1 MQKTMISAMV
11 LLAPTWILFTVLIF
25 LPTELCFCSRER
37 AQLQDHLPRSLL
49 VLQTPFNTVL
59 ANENQIE
66 ALSRAS
72 RKVVSKEST
81 DFVLFLLHLWA
92 ENIMLEVEYSSYD
105 WKWGGWETKPHAAES
120 RIERREAGSR
130 RHCRVNTPFHKHIK
144 LCSHTDSQMVSSQKW
159 TFQ

>member
-1 MQKTMISAMV
+1 MQRGLNKIKSVTFQSDRHPQIFSSQGSRTQHGGPLGMQKTVISATV
-11 LLAPTWILFTVLIF
+11 LLAPTWILFIVLIF

-49 VLQTPFNTVL
+49 LLQTPFNTVL

-72 RKVVSKEST
+72 RKVISKEST

-105 WKWGGWETKPHAAES
+105 WK
-120 RIERREAGSR
+120 
-130 RHCRVNTPFHKHIK
+130 
-144 LCSHTDSQMVSSQKW
+144 
-159 TFQ
+159 